1 MIIKATGLDK
11 VTKRVSE
18 VREEFLQDRSSW
30 WGRRRLLLQYL
41 ALKRNFLNWNND
53 FQCKKWCQEVVRLLV
68 NVIVFERLKKKIT
81 LLKLFLN
88 KYFKNILIGN
98 TFTNI
103 EQLLGV
109 NASESALCVLIHS
122 SSIKSVQRLPTLY
135 WGRIWG
141 MEAVSWLTLCH
152 TASDRAGA

>member
-1 MIIKATGLDK
+1 M
-11 VTKRVSE
+11 
-18 VREEFLQDRSSW
+18 
-30 WGRRRLLLQYL
+30 
-41 ALKRNFLNWNND
+41 
-53 FQCKKWCQEVVRLLV
+53 V

-135 WGRIWG
+135 
-141 MEAVSWLTLCH
+141 
-152 TASDRAGA
+152 

>member
-1 MIIKATGLDK
+1 M
-11 VTKRVSE
+11 
-18 VREEFLQDRSSW
+18 
-30 WGRRRLLLQYL
+30 
-41 ALKRNFLNWNND
+41 
-53 FQCKKWCQEVVRLLV
+53 
-68 NVIVFERLKKKIT
+68 
-81 LLKLFLN
+81 KLFLN

-152 TASDRAGA
+152 TANDRAGA